1 MIRRTMM
8 VAIVG
13 LVALGVGLIGN
24 ALATT
29 PSGFTAET
37 ARGPLVDR
45 PLDVNWHFGPEN
57 KVKLQ
62 TQGAVEIAAQRV
74 VIQPGGTL
82 GWHSHPG
89 PTLVTILSGT
99 MSFYHAE
106 HCTMEIEYRPGQSFS
121 NLPDEIH
128 MARNEGSVDL
138 VVYASYFVPAGAPL
152 HSDRPAVSGPRVSP
166 VGVTTRVGR
175 RSAPHSALSARV
187 PATGVSAADHVTGG
201 LVDG

>member
-1 MIRRTMM
+1 MIRRTVV

-29 PSGFTAET
+29 ASLFTAET

-45 PLDVNWHFGPEN
+45 PLDVNWRFGPEN
-57 KVKLQ
+57 RVKLQ
-62 TQGAVEIAAQRV
+62 TQGPVEIAAQRI

-89 PTLVTILSGT
+89 PTVVTILRGT

-106 HCTMEIEYRPGQSFS
+106 DCTMEIEYAPGQSFS
-121 NLPDEIH
+121 NMPDEIH
-128 MARNEGSVDL
+128 MARNEGEVEL
-138 VVYASYFVPAGAPL
+138 VVYASYFVPAGTPPVALRIDQPSPGPECPL
-152 HSDRPAVSGPRVSP
+152 
-166 VGVTTRVGR
+166 
-175 RSAPHSALSARV
+175 
-187 PATGVSAADHVTGG
+187 
-201 LVDG
+201 

>member
-1 MIRRTMM
+1 MLEGRRSMIRRSML

-24 ALATT
+24 ALAT
-29 PSGFTAET
+29 PASLFTAET

-45 PLDVNWHFGPEN
+45 PLDVNWRFGPEN

-106 HCTMEIEYRPGQSFS
+106 HCTMEIEYGPGQSFS

-128 MARNEGSVDL
+128 MARNEGSEVL
-138 VVYASYFVPAGAPL
+138 VIYASYFVPAGTPL
-152 HSDRPAVSGPRVSP
+152 LRIDQPSPGPECP
-166 VGVTTRVGR
+166 
-175 RSAPHSALSARV
+175 L
-187 PATGVSAADHVTGG
+187 
-201 LVDG
+201 

>member
-1 MIRRTMM
+1 MIRKT
-8 VAIVG
+8 VLLAIVG

-29 PSGFTAET
+29 PSLFTAET

-106 HCTMEIEYRPGQSFS
+106 HCMEEIEYRQGQSFS

-138 VVYASYFVPAGAPL
+138 VIYASYFVPAGAPL
-152 HSDRPAVSGPRVSP
+152 IRIDQPSPGPELS
-166 VGVTTRVGR
+166 RVG
-175 RSAPHSALSARV
+175 SHEKSGAPIGAPLGSSR
-187 PATGVSAADHVTGG
+187 
-201 LVDG
+201 

>member
-1 MIRRTMM
+1 VIVQKGEAPRTTLKGRRSMIRKT
-8 VAIVG
+8 VLLAIVG
-13 LVALGVGLIGN
+13 LVALGIGLIGN

-29 PSGFTAET
+29 PAGFTAET

-45 PLDVNWHFGPEN
+45 PLDVNWKFAPES

-62 TQGAVEIAAQRV
+62 TQGPIEVAVQRV
-74 VIQPGGTL
+74 VVAPGGTL

-106 HCTMEIEYRPGQSFS
+106 DCTMEMEYGPGQSFS

-128 MARNEGSVDL
+128 MARNEGSVPL
-138 VVYASYFVPAGAPL
+138 VIYASYFVPAQTPPL
-152 HSDRPAVSGPRVSP
+152 ALRIDQPSPGPGCP
-166 VGVTTRVGR
+166 Q
-175 RSAPHSALSARV
+175 
-187 PATGVSAADHVTGG
+187 
-201 LVDG
+201 

>member
-1 MIRRTMM
+1 MIRRTMLL
-8 VAIVG
+8 AIVG

-29 PSGFTAET
+29 ASGFTVET

-45 PLDVNWHFGPEN
+45 PLDVNWNFAPGN

-62 TQGAVEIAAQRV
+62 TQGVVEVAAQRI
-74 VIQPGGTL
+74 VIAPGGTL

-89 PTLVTILSGT
+89 PTVVTIQSGT

-106 HCTMEIEYRPGQSFS
+106 DCTMEMEYEAGDSFS

-128 MARNEGSVDL
+128 MARNESSVTPL
-138 VVYASYFVPAGAPL
+138 VVYASYFVPAGAALRIDQP
-152 HSDRPAVSGPRVSP
+152 SPGPDCP
-166 VGVTTRVGR
+166 Q
-175 RSAPHSALSARV
+175 
-187 PATGVSAADHVTGG
+187 
-201 LVDG
+201 

>member
-1 MIRRTMM
+1 VIVQKGESAADDVAKEERSMIRRTML

-45 PLDVNWHFGPEN
+45 PLDVNWKFAPES
-57 KVKLQ
+57 KMKLQ
-62 TQGAVEIAAQRV
+62 TQGPIEVAVQRV
-74 VIQPGGTL
+74 VIAPGGTL

-89 PTLVTILSGT
+89 PTLVTVLRGT
-99 MSFYHAE
+99 LSFYHAE
-106 HCTMEIEYRPGQSFS
+106 DCTMEIEYRAGQSFS

-128 MARNEGSVDL
+128 MARNEGTEEL
-138 VVYASYFVPAGAPL
+138 VLFASYFVPAQT
-152 HSDRPAVSGPRVSP
+152 PAVALRIDQPSPGPSCP
-166 VGVTTRVGR
+166 Q
-175 RSAPHSALSARV
+175 
-187 PATGVSAADHVTGG
+187 
-201 LVDG
+201 

>member
-1 MIRRTMM
+1 MIRRTVV

-29 PSGFTAET
+29 ASNFTAET

-45 PLDVNWHFGPEN
+45 PLNVNWRFGPEN
-57 KVKLQ
+57 RVKLQ
-62 TQGAVEIAAQRV
+62 TQGPVEIAAQRI

-89 PTLVTILSGT
+89 PTVVTILRGT

-106 HCTMEIEYRPGQSFS
+106 HCTHEIEYATGQSFS

-128 MARNEGSVDL
+128 MARNEGTEP
-138 VVYASYFVPAGAPL
+138 VVVFASYYLQQGTPPTALRIDQPSPGAGCPQ
-152 HSDRPAVSGPRVSP
+152 
-166 VGVTTRVGR
+166 
-175 RSAPHSALSARV
+175 
-187 PATGVSAADHVTGG
+187 
-201 LVDG
+201 

>member
-1 MIRRTMM
+1 MIRRTML

-24 ALATT
+24 ALATPASLPPT
-29 PSGFTAET
+29 VTAET

-45 PLDVNWHFGPEN
+45 PLDVNWHFGPEK

-74 VIQPGGTL
+74 VVQPGGTL

-89 PTLVTILSGT
+89 PTLVTIFSGT

-106 HCTMEIEYRPGQSFS
+106 HCTERIEYTAGESFS

-128 MARNEGSVDL
+128 MARNEGSVAL
-138 VVYASYFVPAGAPL
+138 VLYASYFVPAGAPL
-152 HSDRPAVSGPRVSP
+152 IRIDQPSPGPVCP
-166 VGVTTRVGR
+166 V
-175 RSAPHSALSARV
+175 
-187 PATGVSAADHVTGG
+187 
-201 LVDG
+201 

>member
-1 MIRRTMM
+1 MF

-24 ALATT
+24 ALATPASPPPT
-29 PSGFTAET
+29 VTAET

-45 PLDVNWHFGPEN
+45 PLDVNWKFAPET

-62 TQGAVEIAAQRV
+62 TQGPIEVAYQRV
-74 VIQPGGTL
+74 VVQPGATL

-89 PTLVTILSGT
+89 PTLVTILRGT

-106 HCTMEIEYRPGQSFS
+106 DCNMEIEYRAGQSFS

-128 MARNEGSVDL
+128 MARNEGTEDL
-138 VVYASYFVPAGAPL
+138 VIFASYFVRAQT
-152 HSDRPAVSGPRVSP
+152 PAVALRIDQPSPGPECP
-166 VGVTTRVGR
+166 V
-175 RSAPHSALSARV
+175 
-187 PATGVSAADHVTGG
+187 
-201 LVDG
+201 

>member
-1 MIRRTMM
+1 MIRRTVV

-29 PSGFTAET
+29 ASLFTAET

-45 PLDVNWHFGPEN
+45 PLDVNWRFGPEN
-57 KVKLQ
+57 RVKLQ
-62 TQGAVEIAAQRV
+62 TQGPVEIAAQRI

-89 PTLVTILSGT
+89 PTVVTILRGT

-106 HCTMEIEYRPGQSFS
+106 DCTMEIEYAPGQSFS
-121 NLPDEIH
+121 NMPDEIH
-128 MARNEGSVDL
+128 MARNEGEVEL
-138 VVYASYFVPAGAPL
+138 VVYASYFVPAGTP
-152 HSDRPAVSGPRVSP
+152 P
-166 VGVTTRVGR
+166 VGLRIDQPSPG
-175 RSAPHSALSARV
+175 PECPL
-187 PATGVSAADHVTGG
+187 
-201 LVDG
+201 

>member
-24 ALATT
+24 ALAT
-29 PSGFTAET
+29 PASLPPVVTAET

-45 PLDVNWHFGPEN
+45 PLDVNWHFGPEK

-89 PTLVTILSGT
+89 PTLVTIQAGT

-106 HCTMEIEYRPGQSFS
+106 HCTREDRVYPGQSFS

-138 VVYASYFVPAGAPL
+138 VIYASYFVPVGTPPVALRIEQPSPGVGCPL
-152 HSDRPAVSGPRVSP
+152 
-166 VGVTTRVGR
+166 
-175 RSAPHSALSARV
+175 
-187 PATGVSAADHVTGG
+187 
-201 LVDG
+201 

>member
-1 MIRRTMM
+1 MIRRIMLL
-8 VAIVG
+8 AIVG
-13 LVALGVGLIGN
+13 LVTLGVGLIGN

-57 KVKLQ
+57 KMKLQ

-89 PTLVTILSGT
+89 PTLVTIFSGT

-106 HCTMEIEYRPGQSFS
+106 HCTMEIEYGPGQSFS

-128 MARNEGSVDL
+128 MARNEGSVPL
-138 VVYASYFVPAGAPL
+138 VIYASYFVPAGAPL
-152 HSDRPAVSGPRVSP
+152 IRIDQPSPGPECP
-166 VGVTTRVGR
+166 V
-175 RSAPHSALSARV
+175 
-187 PATGVSAADHVTGG
+187 
-201 LVDG
+201 